1 MSFKIEEISSTEKK
15 ALFDIEKDEVA
26 KTYLSVVKLFQK
38 DADLKGFRKG
48 KVPLKV
54 VESIYTEQIDE
65 EIKTRIINN
74 NLRVLAIEE
83 KINIVKTS
91 NLEFKDFNKDKKFQF
106 SFNFELIPEINLGTY
121 KSLEVEKEVFSIE
134 QKDID
139 KAIENLLIN
148 FASNEEVVKRKKIQK
163 KDILSINFSGQVEGV
178 IVKDLLRENAMI
190 ELGNDSLIPDIET
203 KIKTMTLE
211 EEKTFDFL
219 LCATH

>member
-74 NLRVLAIEE
+74 NLGVLA
-83 KINIVKTS
+83 V
-91 NLEFKDFNKDKKFQF
+91 
-106 SFNFELIPEINLGTY
+106 
-121 KSLEVEKEVFSIE
+121 
-134 QKDID
+134 
-139 KAIENLLIN
+139 
-148 FASNEEVVKRKKIQK
+148 
-163 KDILSINFSGQVEGV
+163 ILS
-178 IVKDLLRENAMI
+178 
-190 ELGNDSLIPDIET
+190 
-203 KIKTMTLE
+203 
-211 EEKTFDFL
+211 
-219 LCATH
+219 

>member
-74 NLRVLAIEE
+74 NLRVLAVEE

-91 NLEFKDFNKDKKFQF
+91 NLEFKDFNKDKK
-106 SFNFELIPEINLGTY
+106 L
-121 KSLEVEKEVFSIE
+121 
-134 QKDID
+134 
-139 KAIENLLIN
+139 
-148 FASNEEVVKRKKIQK
+148 
-163 KDILSINFSGQVEGV
+163 
-178 IVKDLLRENAMI
+178 
-190 ELGNDSLIPDIET
+190 SLIHI
-203 KIKTMTLE
+203 
-211 EEKTFDFL
+211 
-219 LCATH
+219 